1 MEIMSYGGLKEGLSK
16 EDFFEGVSDPVN
28 KELMDVFVQCGIVDR
43 SRHGVPKVVKTY
55 GREAFKF
62 LGVGIMV
69 TIPFDKKGFNVN
81 KDFTINFTINFTEN
95 EKKVMSLIKTNSE
108 ITTNELSEKLN
119 ISRRAVQTIINSLK
133 EKNVLTRE
141 GSRKIGYWKIVETK
155 KDN

>member
-1 MEIMSYGGLKEGLSK
+1 
-16 EDFFEGVSDPVN
+16 
-28 KELMDVFVQCGIVDR
+28 MDVFVQCGIVDR
-43 SRHGVPKVVKTY
+43 FGYGVPKVVKVY

-95 EKKVMSLIKTNSE
+95 EKKVLSLIKTNNE

-119 ISRRAVQTIINSLK
+119 ISRRAVQTIVYSLK

-141 GSRKIGYWKIVETK
+141 GSRKIGYWKIVESN
-155 KDN
+155 KDD

>member
-1 MEIMSYGGLKEGLSK
+1 MNL
-16 EDFFEGVSDPVN
+16 D
-28 KELMDVFVQCGIVDR
+28 LMDIFKSCRIVER
-43 SRHGVPKVVKTY
+43 FGHGVPKVVKAY

-81 KDFTINFTINFTEN
+81 KDFTINFTEN
-95 EKKVMSLIKTNSE
+95 EKKVISLIKTNNE

-141 GSRKIGYWKIVETK
+141 GSRKIGYWKIVDSNK
-155 KDN
+155 SG